1 MPNETIVLPTA
12 PKAGGILLSALCHVL
27 ILLIP
32 LSLATK
38 APPTFPPVEFVMTL
52 AEKPMASETPPRTV
66 EPPKPEPVRPK
77 RKIKPRPR
85 PKPVVT
91 EPVETKTF
99 IPQPVAAVPKPSP
112 VPSRAAGAG
121 TGRNTGPY
129 VTDFGSATGP
139 AFLRRV
145 MPVYPAQARRL
156 GQEGRVVLRLTIDA
170 RGNLLKVVVLQG
182 PGYGFEEAAVEAVKR
197 SSFRPAIVNGQAV
210 ASSARLPI
218 RFALRN

>member
-1 MPNETIVLPTA
+1 MPNGTIVMPTA
-12 PKAGGILLSALCHVL
+12 PRAGGILLSALCHVL

-38 APPTFPPVEFVMTL
+38 APQAFPPVEFVMTL
-52 AEKPMASETPPRTV
+52 AEKPMASEAPPRTV
-66 EPPKPEPVRPK
+66 EPPKPAPVRPK

-91 EPVETKTF
+91 EPVATKTF
-99 IPQPVAAVPKPSP
+99 IPQPVAAASP
-112 VPSRAAGAG
+112 PPAPRRMTGAG

-182 PGYGFEEAAVEAVKR
+182 PGFGFEEAAVEAVKR
-197 SSFRPAIVNGQAV
+197 SSFRPAMVNGQAV